1 MFPHESAIRMIET
14 GEEAMLLGDLNKVCI
29 VVTAYNPDISSLKE
43 NLASYADQ
51 AGALVIC
58 DNSDNEACRQQVI
71 AALEGI
77 PNATYLAMGANI
89 GIAAAQNRGINHGI
103 ALGYEYFIEIDQD
116 SKLPPSFV
124 EEISSS
130 YKRLVEEGRTVAG
143 IGPVAVRDDGF
154 VYDGQETN
162 GRIVSVDKTLSS
174 GFFFA
179 RSTFER
185 VGPKDESLFI
195 DYVDWEWC
203 WRASQYGLTTYVDR
217 AISIGHMLGDGHRRI
232 LGFNVGLPA
241 PIRHYYQY
249 RNGLRLLRRRYV
261 PLAWR
266 LQRALIMIFK
276 LPVYAFLVGD
286 GNKRRKY
293 IYKGVIDAFLC
304 RTGKITP

>member
-1 MFPHESAIRMIET
+1 MNIKNDQFELSASR
-14 GEEAMLLGDLNKVCI
+14 NNVCI
-29 VVTAYNPDISSLKE
+29 VVTVYNPDRPSLIA
-43 NLASYADQ
+43 NLLSYANQ
-51 AGALVIC
+51 AEALVIC
-58 DNSDNEACRQQVI
+58 DNSDNDIYRQQVI
-71 AALEGI
+71 AALDDI

-89 GIAAAQNRGINHGI
+89 GIAAAQNRGISHGI

-116 SKLPPSFV
+116 SKLPPNFV
-124 EEISSS
+124 EEISRS
-130 YKRLVEEGRTVAG
+130 YARLVEEGHTVAG

-179 RSTFER
+179 KSTFER

-249 RNGLRLLRRRYV
+249 RNGLRLLLRRYV
-261 PLAWR
+261 PLPWR
-266 LQRALIMIFK
+266 LKRALIMALK

-286 GNKRRKY
+286 GIKRRKY
-293 IYKGVIDAFLC
+293 ICKGVIDAFRR

>member
-1 MFPHESAIRMIET
+1 MIIGKEQVES
-14 GEEAMLLGDLNKVCI
+14 LGSCMKVCI
-29 VVTAYNPDISSLKE
+29 IVTVYNPDIPSLNA
-43 NLASYADQ
+43 NLLSYANQ
-51 AGALVIC
+51 AASLVVC
-58 DNSDNEACRQQVI
+58 DNSDNEAFRRRVI
-71 AALEGI
+71 AVLEDFS
-77 PNATYLAMGANI
+77 NAIYLSMDGNI
-89 GIAAAQNRGINHGI
+89 GIAAAQNRGIGHGI

-116 SKLPPSFV
+116 SKLPSNFV

-130 YKRLVEEGRTVAG
+130 YLRLVEEGHAVAG

-174 GFFFA
+174 GFFFTKSA
-179 RSTFER
+179 FER

-232 LGFNVGLPA
+232 FGFNVGLPA

-261 PLAWR
+261 PLPWR
-266 LQRALIMIFK
+266 LKRALIMAFK
-276 LPVYAFLVGD
+276 LPVYAYLVGD
-286 GNKRRKY
+286 GASRRKY
-293 IYKGVIDAFLC
+293 MFKGVIDAVLC
-304 RTGKITP
+304 RTGKITL